1 MRWTI
6 WVTAFCL
13 VAAGCSRPN
22 RVTIYCALDREFS
35 ERLLERFARE
45 TGLTVAPRFDT
56 EANKSV
62 AIVEDLKREKDRP
75 RCDVHW
81 NNEIIGT
88 IRLQR
93 AGVLE
98 PYDSPSAAGYP
109 GWSRAKDRTWQAF
122 AARARVLIV
131 NTKLLRPEDYPKSI
145 LDLAK
150 PPLRGRVAMA
160 KPIFG
165 TTATHAACLFEVLGP
180 ARAEQFFRD
189 LKANAVQIVPG
200 NKQSAERVGRGEYPC
215 GLTDTDDA
223 MAEIKAG
230 RPVEVVYL
238 DTEAHPE
245 FPRLGT
251 LYIPNTLA
259 LIRGAPNPDGGRKL
273 IDYLLSPEMEQAL
286 AESASAQIPLN
297 PQVQAKLPEA
307 IRRPSQVRAMEVDFE
322 RATDYWEQSQKLM
335 RELFTDTP

>member
-1 MRWTI
+1 MRWTV
-6 WVTAFCL
+6 WLMVFCL
-13 VAAGCSRPN
+13 LSASCNRSN

-35 ERLLERFARE
+35 ERIIERFARE

-81 NNEIIGT
+81 NNEIVGT

-98 PYDSPSAAGYP
+98 RHDSPAAADYP
-109 GWSRAKDRTWQAF
+109 SWSRAKDGTWQAF

-131 NTKLLRPEDYPKSI
+131 NTKLLPPEAYPKSI
-145 LDLAK
+145 LDLVK
-150 PPLRGRVAMA
+150 PELRGKVAMA

-180 ARAEQFFRD
+180 TRAEQFFRD

-200 NKQSAERVGRGEYPC
+200 NKQSAERVGRGEHAC

-238 DTEAHPE
+238 DTDAHAQ

-259 LIRGAPNPDGGRKL
+259 LIRNAPNPEGGRKL
-273 IDYLLSPEMEQAL
+273 IDYLLTPEIEQAL

-297 PQVQAKLPEA
+297 PKVQAKLPEA

-322 RATDYWEQSQKLM
+322 KATDLWDQSQKLL
-335 RELFTDTP
+335 RELFTDPL